1 MGTSNW
7 YFDLPKGNG
16 MSRNT
21 SVVLGDHYQH
31 FIERQVAEGRYGSA
45 SEVIRAGLRLLEDY
59 ESRVIALGRA
69 IEEGLASGPAV
80 PLDFDR
86 FIAEARAE

>member
-1 MGTSNW
+1 MA
-7 YFDLPKGNG
+7 
-16 MSRNT
+16 RNT

-59 ESRVIALGRA
+59 ESRVIAFGRA

-80 PLDFDR
+80 PLDIDR
-86 FIAEARAE
+86 FIAEARAEYDK